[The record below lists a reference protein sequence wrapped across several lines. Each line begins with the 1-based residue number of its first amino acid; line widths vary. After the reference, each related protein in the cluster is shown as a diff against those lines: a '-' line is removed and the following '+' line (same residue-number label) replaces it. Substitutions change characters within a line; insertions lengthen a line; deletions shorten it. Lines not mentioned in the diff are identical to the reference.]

1 MTGSAGEPLAR
12 PRVLLTG
19 DASARPPGLE
29 RALTRAGLHIEETA
43 LGHGGIPPDALLTTL
58 AAADPEQLRRVLADA
73 ALEPPRIMLFA
84 TEDREAPVTA
94 LELGAADAL
103 AAPVYLPDLCAR
115 IAARIRDRQAPVRT
129 PYEARVRNSLRD
141 LVEEART
148 LLQPE
153 EIALALVRRLGRA
166 LDLARCALVL
176 VGPGEEQGR
185 IVADAVD
192 VRNEQSRL
200 DLTRHPE
207 IANAVRS
214 RRMLALAHA
223 GGAAGPVT
231 VLPVVV
237 EEAVAAVLLL
247 HGHGT
252 APTLSASQL
261 GLAAHLGEAA
271 ARALESQGTG
281 RRPAALTSHTL
292 DRRLEEELE
301 RARRYSLGFSLVLMN
316 VDPPAE
322 DAPADDEALGRR
334 RQETAVRLRREL
346 RLPDFVSNYGAGDF
360 AALLP
365 ETGAD
370 GARRTVLRIRERIG
384 GFSAGIVAYPHP
396 AVTAPDDLFALVEAA
411 LRRGQSQSGERIGVA
426 E

>member
-19 DASARPPGLE
+19 DASARPAGLE

-43 LGHGGIPPDALLTTL
+43 PGRGEIPPDALLTTL
-58 AAADPEQLRRVLADA
+58 LAGDPEQLRRLLADA
-73 ALEPPRIMLFA
+73 ALEPPRIILFA
-84 TEDREAPVTA
+84 TEDRDAPVTA

-103 AAPVYLPDLCAR
+103 AAPVHLPDLCAR
-115 IAARIRDRQAPVRT
+115 IAARIRDRQAPART
-129 PYEARVRNSLRD
+129 PYEARVRNSLRE

-214 RRMLALAHA
+214 RRMLAMAEA
-223 GGAAGPVT
+223 GAAGPVT

-281 RRPAALTSHTL
+281 RRPQTLTSHTL

-316 VDPPAE
+316 VDPSDE
-322 DAPADDEALGRR
+322 EAPADDEALGHR

-346 RLPDFVSNYGAGDF
+346 RLPDFLANYGADDF

-384 GFSAGIVAYPHP
+384 GISAGIVAYPHP
-396 AVTAPDDLFALVEAA
+396 AVAAPDDLFALVEAA

>member
-19 DASARPPGLE
+19 DASARPAGLE

-43 LGHGGIPPDALLTTL
+43 PRSGEIPPDALLTTL
-58 AAADPEQLRRVLADA
+58 VTADPEQLRRMLTDA
-73 ALEPPRIMLFA
+73 ALEPPRIILFA
-84 TEDREAPVTA
+84 AEDREAPVTA

-103 AAPVYLPDLCAR
+103 AAPVHLPDLCAR
-115 IAARIRDRQAPVRT
+115 IAARIRDRQAPIRT

-185 IVADAVD
+185 IVADAID
-192 VRNEQSRL
+192 VRHERSRL

-214 RRMLALAHA
+214 RRMLAMAE
-223 GGAAGPVT
+223 AAGPVT

-247 HGHGT
+247 HGHGA

-271 ARALESQGTG
+271 ARALESQGAG

-316 VDPPAE
+316 VAPLAE
-322 DAPADDEALGRR
+322 DAPADDEALGHR

-346 RLPDFVSNYGAGDF
+346 RLPDFLSNYGAGDF

-384 GFSAGIVAYPHP
+384 GLSAGIVAYPHP